1 MARGV
6 LRTPPVIDSPDRSR
20 RPQPRV
26 LVVDDELAAR
36 RALAL
41 LLAEEGYDV
50 DVAASGEEALDTLAR
65 STPDALLTDVRMPG
79 MSGIELFQ
87 RARAAA
93 PDLPVI
99 VMTAYGAD
107 CDAARAADAGADS
120 FLTKPLDF
128 DALGVAL
135 RRAIEARDRN
145 R

>member
-87 RARAAA
+87 RARTAA